1 MAVDADGEL
10 MGCVGINLARLSA
23 PEGASGG
30 EGPFAIVANL
40 AVDPSRR
47 RKGLA
52 KRLMAEAE
60 QFVREELG
68 EDDAVLLV
76 DASNTPARRLYERL
90 GYKRRWADAN
100 AKTLSVRDG
109 TVTSDSVKN
118 LCMRKNVGGGPAA
131 LLENLQWQQVAALA
145 AVIAAVIERETLASK
160 AVEFASATGDETLL
174 SLARLVGCVVC
185 MSLV

>member
-10 MGCVGINLARLSA
+10 MGCVGINLARLAA

-68 EDDAVLLV
+68 EDDEDDQRRLGLLLV
-76 DASNTPARRLYERL
+76 LFSAPGYLKVGLRL
-90 GYKRRWADAN
+90 
-100 AKTLSVRDG
+100 
-109 TVTSDSVKN
+109 TSD
-118 LCMRKNVGGGPAA
+118 
-131 LLENLQWQQVAALA
+131 
-145 AVIAAVIERETLASK
+145 
-160 AVEFASATGDETLL
+160 
-174 SLARLVGCVVC
+174 
-185 MSLV
+185 